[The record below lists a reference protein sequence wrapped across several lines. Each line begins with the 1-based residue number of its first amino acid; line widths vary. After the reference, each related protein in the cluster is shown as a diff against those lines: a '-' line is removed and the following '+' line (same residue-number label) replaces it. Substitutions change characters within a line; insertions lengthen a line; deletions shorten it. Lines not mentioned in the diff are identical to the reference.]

1 MVIKNKRN
9 MCARF
14 DSIDIGNVFIVYD
27 TDICMKIEDV
37 DDDYGIVY
45 NAVNLY
51 DGHLACFNNDDIVQP
66 VKCEL
71 IIE

>member
-14 DSIDIGNVFIVYD
+14 DSINNGDVFIIYD
-27 TDICMKIEDV
+27 TDTCMKIESLV
-37 DDDYGIVY
+37 DSCNIY
-45 NAVNLY
+45 NAVSLS
-51 DGHLACFNNDDIVQP
+51 DGTLVCFNNDDIVQP

>member
-9 MCARF
+9 MNERF
-14 DSIDIGNVFIVYD
+14 DSINDGDVFIVYD
-27 TDICMKIEDV
+27 KDICMKIESI
-37 DDDYGIVY
+37 DDSYCNIY
-45 NAVNLY
+45 NAVNLS
-51 DGHLACFNNDDIVQP
+51 DGTLVCFNNDDIIQP